1 MIDLKT
7 RMVSFVLAF
16 GIFFAVSC
24 STLSLTDKS
33 PYELY
38 NAGEM
43 EQALSAV
50 NQELEEY
57 PDSTELKIL
66 KSEILKRSAKSINP
80 ISDRKPTYIE
90 FRNTIDEIGFTTQD
104 YQQKTDSILVNVW
117 SYEQGEGVRLLQK
130 DDSETYDENYE
141 AITAHFS
148 NAMTIIPDS
157 LVTYSLQ
164 STTHYRHGD
173 TQKAIETIED
183 AENNDLTL
191 TTQLKEK
198 LAYLY
203 LEAGYLDRSITT
215 YEQLVTDKPGNTN
228 FQHGLANA
236 HILKENHSRAIEILD
251 NLTNQ
256 YPNRIEYLEALA
268 TEKYFLLAD
277 RIETLTD
284 QANDESIDNGN
295 IDSILAELQ
304 ILSELFDE
312 LDSKSP
318 AREDFQLRIASFY
331 KDAGTRLMQFSEN
344 IDSNETER
352 LLEFGEQFVEMSL
365 PYWQQ
370 LTELSPENPLYAQ
383 RLYES
388 FSILGMDEEAEMI
401 DTQINF

>member
-1 MIDLKT
+1 MTDFKT
-7 RMVSFVLAF
+7 RMVSFLLAF

-33 PYELY
+33 PDELY
-38 NAGEM
+38 DQGEF
-43 EQALSAV
+43 EQALNAV
-50 NQELEEY
+50 NQELEEH

-66 KSEILKRSAKSINP
+66 KSEILKNSAKNINP
-80 ISDRKPTYIE
+80 ISDRQTTYRELRSTIE
-90 FRNTIDEIGFTTQD
+90 EIGFTTQD
-104 YQQKTDSILVNVW
+104 YQQKTDSILVNAW

-173 TQKAIETIED
+173 TQKAIETIEA
-183 AENNDLTL
+183 AENSDLNL
-191 TTQLKEK
+191 TTKLREK

-215 YEQLVTDKPGNTN
+215 YEQLVADEPGNTN
-228 FQHGLANA
+228 FLHGLANA
-236 HILKENHSRAIEILD
+236 HIIKENHSHAIEILED
-251 NLTNQ
+251 LTNQ
-256 YPNRIEYLEALA
+256 YPNRIEYVEALA
-268 TEKYFLLAD
+268 TEKYFLLVET
-277 RIETLTD
+277 IEELAD
-284 QANDESIDNGN
+284 QANNENIDNSN
-295 IDSILAELQ
+295 INSVLDELQ
-304 ILSELFDE
+304 TLSELFDE

-331 KDAGTRLMQFSEN
+331 KDAGTRLMKFSEM
-344 IDSNETER
+344 IDNDESER
-352 LLEFGEQFVEMSL
+352 LLEFGEQFVEQSL

-370 LTELSPENPLYAQ
+370 LIELSPDNPVYAQ
-383 RLYES
+383 RLHES
-388 FSILGMDEEAEMI
+388 FSILGMDEEAEMMNS
-401 DTQINF
+401 QINF